1 MFARLKLRAAF
12 TAALAAFWLVLP
24 LLAGA
29 HASHAHR
36 YCAEHRTIEEG
47 GAVGVRAAEAADPT
61 QEGPAVEPADD
72 LGSEGGAHE
81 ECLVLAAQ
89 ARSATVSESPG
100 FAAERLP
107 CSLYAQLSAGLPPQQ
122 IALLAVAPK
131 SSPPGC

>member
-1 MFARLKLRAAF
+1 MPARLKLRSAF
-12 TAALAAFWLVLP
+12 TAALATFWLVLP

-47 GAVGVRAAEAADPT
+47 GAAGVRDGVASNDAPV
-61 QEGPAVEPADD
+61 GPAVEAPDD
-72 LGSEGGAHE
+72 LESEIGAHD

-89 ARSATVSESPG
+89 ARPAAISPSPG
-100 FAAERLP
+100 FAAERP
-107 CSLYAQLSAGLPPQQ
+107 ACPPHAQRCTGLPAPQ
-122 IALLAVAPK
+122 ISLLAVAPK